1 MKKFFIWI
9 VAMCFFMPSYLYGQN
24 PKPSAKEIYE
34 LNEKCGKRSA
44 ELFEKHYGKNGT
56 SNDNDASWLSN
67 YTCHYNRK
75 LNKCFMLITSK
86 SYPKNKKEQDNNGSF
101 TDKTLWDINE
111 NKQYGQFNRFAKIK
125 NSMQCEVLEKN
136 CNSEYEWDSLVKPY
150 MEE

>member
-86 SYPKNKKEQDNNGSF
+86 SYPKIKKSKIITALLRIRLYGILTKISNTDNS
-101 TDKTLWDINE
+101 I
-111 NKQYGQFNRFAKIK
+111 
-125 NSMQCEVLEKN
+125 
-136 CNSEYEWDSLVKPY
+136 DSLKLKILCNVKF
-150 MEE
+150 